1 MNVTRHFACTACG
14 KCCHGQLPLTLK
26 DALAHAGRFPLALLW
41 TPLRKGSKDF
51 PLVAHLGVTVPLA
64 KHPGLAALVVP
75 TSYLP
80 PKIACPALGADML
93 CTIHDQKPS
102 RCKSMPFYPYREER
116 YQAELLTP
124 RAGWECDTSD
134 TAPIVFSAQK
144 IIDRD
149 DYDRERRDIEEQA
162 PIIQMF
168 ANYLFKYNPL
178 LMATLANEAKK
189 PKPGQI
195 VSSLS
200 SFLTATR
207 NPDAGDIA
215 RRQVPVL
222 ASFVEQT
229 AGQPELHAYHLQ
241 YAAWLEEMKFLA
253 GVAPKA
259 IGPV

>member
-1 MNVTRHFACTACG
+1 MTVHFACTACG
-14 KCCHGQLPLTLK
+14 KCCYGQLPLTLK
-26 DALAHAGRFPLALLW
+26 DALVHAGRFPLALLW

-51 PLVAHLGVTVPLA
+51 SLVSHLGVSVPLP

-80 PKIACPALGADML
+80 PNMSCPALGPDML
-93 CTIHDQKPS
+93 CSIHDEKPT

-116 YQAELLTP
+116 FQAEVLNP
-124 RAGWECDTSD
+124 RKGWECDMSD
-134 TAPIVFSAQK
+134 TAPLVFSNHK
-144 IIDRD
+144 IIHRADFD
-149 DYDRERRDIEEQA
+149 QERRDIEEQA
-162 PIIQMF
+162 PVIQKF

-178 LMATLANEAKK
+178 LMATLAHEASK

-207 NPDAGDIA
+207 NPSAGDIA

-222 ASFVEQT
+222 SAFVAQT
-229 AGQPELHAYHLQ
+229 VGRLDLQAYHVQ
-241 YAAWLEEMKFLA
+241 YAAWLEEMQFLA
-253 GVAPKA
+253 DRSQEPS
-259 IGPV
+259 GPI